1 MLQSSIRRGELDREV
16 TFIKKVIGSNATNED
31 EITSWIA
38 VDTDPTVSAKKVD
51 LKGDT
56 TIIADRP
63 TYVQNTKFIVDHR
76 TDLTT
81 ENRAVCSG
89 KVYEIIAILDNNSS
103 RDFYIDVV
111 CNLLD
116 TETWS

>member
-1 MLQSSIRRGELDREV
+1 MDRTI
-16 TFIKKVIGSNATNED
+16 TFIKKVIGSNSTNED
-31 EITSWIA
+31 EITGWIE
-38 VDTDPTVSAKKVD
+38 VSTNPTVAAKKID

-56 TIIADRP
+56 VMIAERP

-81 ENRAVCSG
+81 ENRLFSDG

-103 RDFYIDVV
+103 RDFYIEVV

-116 TETWS
+116 TEVWS

>member
-1 MLQSSIRRGELDREV
+1 MLQSSVRRGELDREV
-16 TFIKKVIGSNATNED
+16 TFIKKVTETGSANSTR
-31 EITSWIA
+31 ITGWIE
-38 VDTDPTVSAKKVD
+38 VTTDPTVSAKKID

-56 TIIADRP
+56 VIIADRP

-81 ENRAVCSG
+81 ENRVACEG
-89 KVYEIIAILDNNSS
+89 RVYEIIAILDNNSS
-103 RDFYIDVV
+103 REFYKDIV

-116 TETWS
+116 TEVWT

>member
-1 MLQSSIRRGELDREV
+1 MLQSSIRRGEMDREV

-31 EITSWIA
+31 EITSWIE
-38 VDTDPTVSAKKVD
+38 VTTDPTVSAKKID

-56 TIIADRP
+56 MVIAERQ
-63 TYVQNTKFIVDHR
+63 TYVQNTKFIIDYR

-81 ENRAVCSG
+81 ENRAVCDG
-89 KVYEIIAILDNNSS
+89 KVYEIIALLDNNSG
-103 RDFYIDVV
+103 RETYIDVV

-116 TETWS
+116 TEVWT

>member
-1 MLQSSIRRGELDREV
+1 MDRTV

-31 EITSWIA
+31 EITSWIE
-38 VDTDPTVSAKKVD
+38 VDTDPTVSAKKID

-56 TIIADRP
+56 MVIAERQ
-63 TYVQNTKFIVDHR
+63 TYVQNTKFIVDYR

-81 ENRAVCSG
+81 ENRAVCDG
-89 KVYEIIAILDNNSS
+89 KVYEIAAILDNNSGRETYS
-103 RDFYIDVV
+103 DVV

-116 TETWS
+116 TEVWT